1 MSDTVGM
8 IEKMNYYGERK
19 IPFIFIIDFDALKPV
34 IMPVADA
41 RDADILYYID
51 GISNYDDKPINR
63 NGFIFEKYPMPYSR
77 YKEAFDFVVE
87 NQLEGNSY
95 LLNLTFPTRVL
106 TDLSFREILYASTAR
121 YKLLFK
127 DQFIVFSP
135 ETFVTIADGVISSCP
150 MKGTIDAAV
159 PDAEKVILADEKE
172 FAEHITIVDLIRN
185 DLNIVSKDVRV
196 DKFRYIDRIQT
207 HSKTLF
213 QVSSLITGKLERD
226 YHKRIGT
233 IMASLLPAG
242 SVTGAPKK
250 MTVEIIKKAEQY
262 ERGYYTGV
270 FGFCDGDTL
279 KSAVMIRFLEK
290 INGDVWYKSGGGI
303 TVYSD
308 PVSEYNELVDKVYV
322 PIIGNNKD

>member
-1 MSDTVGM
+1 MIETISM
-8 IEKMNYYGERK
+8 IEKMNYFGERK
-19 IPFIFIIDFDALKPV
+19 IPFIFIIDFDAIKPV
-34 IMPVADA
+34 IMPLPDA

-51 GISNYDDKPINR
+51 GISNYDEKPIHR
-63 NGFIFEKYPMPYSR
+63 NGFIFEKYPMPFSR

-87 NQLEGNSY
+87 NQREGNSY
-95 LLNLTFPTRVL
+95 LLNLTFPTRVV
-106 TDLSFREILYASTAR
+106 TDLSFREILYGSTAR
-121 YKLLFK
+121 YKLFFK

-135 ETFVTIADGVISSCP
+135 ETFVTIADGVISSFP

-172 FAEHITIVDLIRN
+172 FAEHVTIVDLIRN
-185 DLNIVSKDVRV
+185 DLNIVSRDVRV

-207 HSKTLF
+207 HTKELL
-213 QVSSLITGKLERD
+213 QVSSLITGKLDKD

-262 ERGYYTGV
+262 DRGYYTGV
-270 FGFCDGDTL
+270 FGFCEGGTL
-279 KSAVMIRFLEK
+279 KSAVMIRYLEK